1 MVKRK
6 SGDYHENEEGRLT
19 SPVCRRPRCCTAD
32 AMASTTDDA
41 NGGDDAMASMT
52 DDANGRGGYD
62 SDNGEAFRASAR
74 PSAESDSRA
83 AGDGAEVPSEP
94 VITGQDPA
102 VEAPGGEMVTTD
114 MDPAVPEI
122 FLSEMLDWGLIR
134 RVANELGDP
143 LGIDVEIVS
152 ELAESLPESELAE
165 SLPESEPEPA
175 LALSIADR
183 LPIGKQPSMEP
194 CCSKAGPDKGMYDTA
209 ATDAFVHQLWRAG
222 PVKMQPTGQVL
233 LQHLCK
239 QHDIHMLISDVY
251 AVARR
256 CKNQIKAAA
265 RVAAEAMT

>member
-1 MVKRK
+1 M
-6 SGDYHENEEGRLT
+6 
-19 SPVCRRPRCCTAD
+19 
-32 AMASTTDDA
+32 TDDT

-102 VEAPGGEMVTTD
+102 DEAPGGEMVTPD
-114 MDPAVPEI
+114 MDPAVPGI

-134 RVANELGDP
+134 HVANGLGDP

-152 ELAESLPESELAE
+152 ELAQSF
-165 SLPESEPEPA
+165 PESEPEPA

-183 LPIGKQPSMEP
+183 LPISKQPLMEP
-194 CCSKAGPDKGMYDTA
+194 CCSKAGSDKGMYDTA
-209 ATDAFVHQLWRAG
+209 AADAFVHQLWRAG

-239 QHDIHMLISDVY
+239 QHDIHMLICDVY

-265 RVAAEAMT
+265 ARGAAEAMA